1 MSIGERA
8 TKMHPLLIGFDDQ
21 ARRELSF
28 NVNAPSVRCN
38 DCRWTTFVRYEL
50 VMQNHHCA

>member
-38 DCRWTTFVRYEL
+38 DANGPTFVRYEL